1 MYEPIRNYIG
11 ESVFICDVDR
21 VTTKYYDRV
30 LMKIRAK
37 TILVVLPLIITPT
50 LFTGL
55 ISTLL
60 ARNGIT
66 SIATQFLMFKAE
78 QVVTYANGQWNLLRD
93 NDLHTIPEYRNAAV
107 SAIETFAAS
116 VVRSDSESVF
126 AVRENGA
133 LGFSAGRD
141 VAGDSSLAGA
151 EAVGWQRLR
160 IAGVPRV
167 AYAIPFEPLGW
178 TVYAATDESAF
189 YAATD
194 QIIRQTAIVLIVS
207 VVGALILLFF
217 FAQYLTQPLRRMVTV
232 IDEIITTNDLSR
244 RVEVMYDDETGTL
257 AHTFNVMTGQL
268 EKAYD
273 HIKSYALRAATARLK
288 EQKTRTI
295 FQRYVPNDVIEQFFR
310 NPESML
316 VGENRMLAILFSDI
330 RAFTTIS
337 ERMSPNLLVESLNKY
352 FSLMVEAV
360 MNHHGTVDKY
370 IGDAIMAIFGA
381 PLRRPDDPTQAVEA
395 AFDMLDALARFNHD
409 QDERG
414 YPEFK
419 IGIGINYGLVT
430 VGNIGTE
437 KKLDYT
443 VIGDPVNVASRLEGL
458 TKRYDTPL
466 IVSETV
472 HERLP
477 AGSYSRTLDRVQVK
491 GRAGGVAIYAA
502 ARRLSERQKDAWAL
516 HDRGMELF
524 FERDF
529 NAALDHFRR
538 VSATLPGDRV
548 SEVMIERC
556 RQLIADP
563 PPADW
568 TGEIAML
575 EK

>member
-1 MYEPIRNYIG
+1 M
-11 ESVFICDVDR
+11 
-21 VTTKYYDRV
+21 TTKYYDRV

-50 LFTGL
+50 LFTGM

-93 NDLHTIPEYRNAAV
+93 NDLHNIPEYRNAAV
-107 SAIETFAAS
+107 SAIETFAES
-116 VVRSDSESVF
+116 VVRSESESVF
-126 AVRENGA
+126 AVQENGD
-133 LGFSAGRD
+133 LGFSTGRSV
-141 VAGDSSLAGA
+141 VADRSLAGA
-151 EAVGWQRLR
+151 EIIGWQRIR
-160 IAGVPRV
+160 NAGVPRV

-178 TVYAATDESAF
+178 TVFAATDESAF

-194 QIIRQTAIVLIVS
+194 QIVRQTAIVLIVS

-217 FAQYLTQPLRRMVTV
+217 FAQYLTRPLRRMVSV
-232 IDEIITTNDLSR
+232 IDEIITTSDLSR
-244 RVEVMYDDETGTL
+244 RVDVMYNDETGTL
-257 AHTFNVMTGQL
+257 AHTFNLMTGQL

-273 HIKSYALRAATARLK
+273 HIKAYALRAATARLK

-295 FQRYVPNDVIEQFFR
+295 FQRYVPNAVIEQFFQ

-337 ERMSPNLLVESLNKY
+337 ERMSPDLLVESLNKY

-360 MNHHGTVDKY
+360 MNHYGTVDKY

-381 PLRRPDDPTQAVEA
+381 PLHRSDDPVQAVDA
-395 AFDMLDALARFNHD
+395 AFDMLDALEAFNRD
-409 QDERG
+409 QNARG
-414 YPEFK
+414 YPEFR

-443 VIGDPVNVASRLEGL
+443 VIGDPVNVASRIEGL
-458 TKRYDTPL
+458 TKRYEIPL
-466 IVSETV
+466 IISESV
-472 HERLP
+472 REKLPQESFSRL
-477 AGSYSRTLDRVQVK
+477 LDKVQVK
-491 GRAGGVAIYAA
+491 GRAGGLAVYAA
-502 ARRLSERQKDAWAL
+502 ARTLDDREQEAWAI

-524 FERDF
+524 YEREF
-529 NAALDHFRR
+529 VAAKNYFQRVYDMLPEDH
-538 VSATLPGDRV
+538 V
-548 SEVMIERC
+548 SELMVVRC
-556 RQLIADP
+556 EELLVAP
-563 PPADW
+563 PDTDW
-568 TGEIAML
+568 TGEIQMRD
-575 EK
+575 K

>member
-1 MYEPIRNYIG
+1 
-11 ESVFICDVDR
+11 
-21 VTTKYYDRV
+21 
-30 LMKIRAK
+30 MKIRAK

-50 LFTGL
+50 LFTGM

-66 SIATQFLMFKAE
+66 SIATQFLMFKTE
-78 QVVTYANGQWNLLRD
+78 QVVTYANGQWNLLRE

-107 SAIETFAAS
+107 SAIETFAES
-116 VVRSDSESVF
+116 VVRSESETVF
-126 AVRENGA
+126 AVDQNGD
-133 LGFSAGRD
+133 LGFSAGRN
-141 VAGDSSLAGA
+141 VVGDPSLAGA
-151 EAVGWQRLR
+151 GAIGWQRIR
-160 IAGVPRV
+160 NAGVPRV

-194 QIIRQTAIVLIVS
+194 QIVRQTAIVLIVS

-217 FAQYLTQPLRRMVTV
+217 FAQYLTRPLRRMVTV
-232 IDEIITTNDLSR
+232 IDDIITTNDLSR
-244 RVEVMYDDETGTL
+244 RVDVMYDDETGTL

-273 HIKSYALRAATARLK
+273 HIKAYALRAATARLK

-337 ERMSPNLLVESLNKY
+337 ERMSPDRLVDSLNKY

-381 PLRRPDDPTQAVEA
+381 PLRRLDDPVQAVEA
-395 AFDMLDALARFNHD
+395 AFEMLDALERFNRD
-409 QDERG
+409 QRARS
-414 YPEFK
+414 YPEFQ

-430 VGNIGTE
+430 VGNIGSE

-458 TKRYDTPL
+458 TKRYEIPL
-466 IVSETV
+466 VVSETV
-472 HERLP
+472 REKLPQESFSRL
-477 AGSYSRTLDRVQVK
+477 LDKVQVK
-491 GRAGGVAIYAA
+491 GRAGGLAVYTA
-502 ARRLSERQKDAWAL
+502 ARALDDREQEAWAI

-524 FERDF
+524 YEREF
-529 NAALDHFRR
+529 AAAKNYFQRVYDMLPEDH
-538 VSATLPGDRV
+538 V
-548 SEVMIERC
+548 SELMFVRC
-556 RQLIADP
+556 EELIVAP
-563 PPADW
+563 PDDDW
-568 TGEIAML
+568 TGEITML

>member
-1 MYEPIRNYIG
+1 
-11 ESVFICDVDR
+11 
-21 VTTKYYDRV
+21 
-30 LMKIRAK
+30 MKIRAK

-50 LFTGL
+50 LFTGM

-66 SIATQFLMFKAE
+66 SIATQFLMFKTE
-78 QVVTYANGQWNLLRD
+78 QVVTYANGQWNLLRE
-93 NDLHTIPEYRNAAV
+93 NDLHNIPEYRNAAV
-107 SAIETFAAS
+107 SAIETFAES

-126 AVRENGA
+126 AVREDGD
-133 LGFSAGRD
+133 LGFSTDRN
-141 VAGDSSLAGA
+141 VVGDSSLAGT
-151 EAVGWQRLR
+151 ENVGWQRIR
-160 IAGVPRV
+160 NVGVPRV

-178 TVYAATDESAF
+178 TVFAATDESAF

-207 VVGALILLFF
+207 VAGALILLFF
-217 FAQYLTQPLRRMVTV
+217 FAQYLTKPLRRMVSV

-244 RVEVMYDDETGTL
+244 RVDVMYDDETGTL
-257 AHTFNVMTGQL
+257 AQTFNVMTGQL

-273 HIKSYALRAATARLK
+273 HIKAYALRAATARLK

-337 ERMSPNLLVESLNKY
+337 EKMSPDLLVDSLNKY

-381 PLRRPDDPTQAVEA
+381 PLRRSDDPTQAAEA
-395 AFDMLDALARFNHD
+395 AFDMLDALTRFNHD

-414 YPEFK
+414 QPEFK
-419 IGIGINYGLVT
+419 IGIGLNYGLVT

-472 HERLP
+472 HARLP
-477 AGSYSRTLDRVQVK
+477 PGSFSRMLDRVQVK
-491 GRAGGVAIYAA
+491 GRTGGVAIYAA
-502 ARRLSERQKDAWAL
+502 ARRLSERQQDAWAL

-538 VSATLPGDRV
+538 VSAMLPGDRV
-548 SEVMIERC
+548 AEVIIERC
-556 RQLIADP
+556 EQLIADP
-563 PPADW
+563 PPAGW

>member
-1 MYEPIRNYIG
+1 
-11 ESVFICDVDR
+11 
-21 VTTKYYDRV
+21 
-30 LMKIRAK
+30 MKIRAK

-50 LFTGL
+50 LFTGM

-66 SIATQFLMFKAE
+66 SIATQFLMFKTE
-78 QVVTYANGQWNLLRD
+78 QVVTYANGQWNLLRE

-107 SAIETFAAS
+107 SAIETFAES
-116 VVRSDSESVF
+116 VVRSESETVF
-126 AVRENGA
+126 AVDQNGD
-133 LGFSAGRD
+133 LGFSAGRN
-141 VAGDSSLAGA
+141 VVGDPSLAGA
-151 EAVGWQRLR
+151 GAIGWQRIR
-160 IAGVPRV
+160 NAGVPRV

-194 QIIRQTAIVLIVS
+194 QIVRQTAIVLIVS

-217 FAQYLTQPLRRMVTV
+217 FAQYLTRPLRRMVTV

-244 RVEVMYDDETGTL
+244 RVDVMYDDETGTL

-273 HIKSYALRAATARLK
+273 HIKAYALRAATARLK

-337 ERMSPNLLVESLNKY
+337 ERMSPDRLVDSLNKY

-381 PLRRPDDPTQAVEA
+381 PLRRLDDPVQAVEA
-395 AFDMLDALARFNHD
+395 AFEMLDALERFNRD
-409 QDERG
+409 QRARS
-414 YPEFK
+414 YPEFQ

-430 VGNIGTE
+430 VGNIGSE

-458 TKRYDTPL
+458 TKRYEIPL
-466 IVSETV
+466 VVSETV
-472 HERLP
+472 REKLPQESFSRL
-477 AGSYSRTLDRVQVK
+477 LDKVQVK
-491 GRAGGVAIYAA
+491 GRAGGLAVYTA
-502 ARRLSERQKDAWAL
+502 ARALDDREQEAWAI

-524 FERDF
+524 YEREF
-529 NAALDHFRR
+529 AAAKNYFQRVYDMLPEDH
-538 VSATLPGDRV
+538 V
-548 SEVMIERC
+548 SELMFVRC
-556 RQLIADP
+556 EELIVAP
-563 PPADW
+563 PDDDW
-568 TGEIAML
+568 TGEITML